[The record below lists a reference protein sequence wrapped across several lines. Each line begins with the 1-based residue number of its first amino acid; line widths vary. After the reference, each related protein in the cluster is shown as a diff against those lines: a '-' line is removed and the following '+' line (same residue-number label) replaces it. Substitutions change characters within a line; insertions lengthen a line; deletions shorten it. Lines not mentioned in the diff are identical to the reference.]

1 MVKIPDAAN
10 KVPMMFRAQTA
21 GRCQL
26 QRIDPQKT
34 KNKEKQDVE
43 HWTSEWIEKTYPN
56 APKFSSKVQTRTYQ
70 INWRFVTNSGQ
81 DDGIIRPVIGA
92 YGWPYYPGS
101 SMKGIFRSA
110 CNAEQKANYCGKDIG
125 NSDWQ
130 PGILRF
136 HGGYPTD
143 LEWQE
148 NLVDIVHPQQ
158 FWQVGIP
165 QEKKDGAFALISL
178 YQPELIFGISAT
190 QELTEEEWQQIW
202 QIWDKAMA
210 KGLGCRVSAGYGQTQ
225 QLQKKP
231 LYSCQLKGQGM
242 AATLLDVEATGEFRP
257 NIFRAGIRGHA
268 LRIFGGLT
276 TTNQAV
282 ELVETLFGGV
292 QNHGTVGL
300 LTMHFE
306 ETSLKMGQFG
316 QGAYQ
321 VDTYNVEGQL
331 KWFLTQTLPESQKEA
346 LTKLIRALTRF
357 AMTFGGFGKSWRRA
371 DHRLFFPD
379 YYEDSRKPLIGCH
392 WQWSGTRSRSVGLPV
407 SLTYDIRV
415 RSIDKITSFI
425 DEVLETVTD
434 WMQLQGIIPTPNNYA
449 NQWREA
455 WHPNHVE
462 VWGRLADEAEDSRAI
477 VWFHQAY
484 RKGDRQFNIPA
495 GSIYQSHLTGK
506 VSQVGHIWHR
516 MFPRVALL
524 KDKNDPKKRIVR
536 KTPQYLELITFFPDN
551 SEDSEEFLQFLNQE
565 QKQFKKLWPL

>member
-10 KVPMMFRAQTA
+10 KIPMMFRAQTA

-26 QRIDPQKT
+26 QRIVKD
-34 KNKEKQDVE
+34 KEKQDVE
-43 HWTSEWIEKTYPN
+43 LWTSEWIEKTDYKP
-56 APKFSSKVQTRTYQ
+56 PKLNSEIQTQTYQ
-70 INWRFVTNSGQ
+70 INWRFVTNGGQ

-110 CNAEQKANYCGKDIG
+110 CNIEQKQRYCGKDIG

-143 LEWQE
+143 EEWQK

-158 FWQVGIP
+158 PWQVGIP
-165 QEKKDGAFALISL
+165 QNKKDGAFALISL

-190 QELTEEEWQQIW
+190 QKLTEEEWKKIW
-202 QIWDKAMA
+202 NIWEKAIA
-210 KGLGCRVSAGYGQTQ
+210 KGLGCRVSSGYGQSKIET
-225 QLQKKP
+225 KP

-242 AATLLDVEATGEFRP
+242 AAKLLDGEAEFRP

-268 LRIFGGLT
+268 MRIFGGLT
-276 TTNQAV
+276 TANQAI

-300 LTMHFE
+300 LTMYFE
-306 ETSLKMGQFG
+306 ENSLNMGQFG
-316 QGAYQ
+316 QGAFK
-321 VDTYNVEGQL
+321 VDTYNVEGKL
-331 KWFLTQTLPESQKEA
+331 KWFLTQSLPDTQKDA
-346 LTKLIRALTRF
+346 LTQLIKALTRF
-357 AMTFGGFGKSWRRA
+357 AMIFGGFGKSWRRA

-392 WQWSGTRSRSVGLPV
+392 WQWSGTRSLLNDVG
-407 SLTYDIRV
+407 V
-415 RSIDKITSFI
+415 RSLDKIASYI
-425 DEVLETVTD
+425 DDKVLKVAKD
-434 WMQLQGIIPTPNNYA
+434 WMKLQGITPTPNNYA
-449 NQWREA
+449 KDWREA
-455 WHPNHVE
+455 WHPNTVE

-484 RKGDRQFNIPA
+484 RKGDRQFNIKE
-495 GSIYQSHLTGK
+495 GTIYKSHLTGEAGRDSK
-506 VSQVGHIWHR
+506 VGHIWHR
-516 MFPRVALL
+516 MFPRVVL
-524 KDKNDPKKRIVR
+524 KKNPDNPKKPIPH
-536 KTPQYLELITFFPDN
+536 KTRQYFELITFFPDN
-551 SEDSEEFLQFLNQE
+551 SADSEEFLDFLYDE